1 MGLSFLHLLT
11 GSSPYEEILSSVKCP
26 KLLIKKLK
34 EIINKN
40 DNYSVLK
47 SVMDGD
53 EDEICLTTLYRIIV
67 LFGLP
72 KEDKNNEIICLIL
85 EIMKNKRIKDEY
97 IKNQKEYSLE
107 FGENYYINRCR
118 ERLKEIENG
127 YEILLK
133 MFDYDFK
140 SRINI
145 NELIESSLFNSLKNK
160 LKIDENYEMKSYF
173 L

>member
-1 MGLSFLHLLT
+1 MGLSFFHLLT
-11 GSSPYEEILSSVKCP
+11 GLSPYEEILDSVKCP

-40 DNYSVLK
+40 ANYSVLR

-72 KEDKNNEIICLIL
+72 KEDKNNEIIKVIL
-85 EIMKNKRIKDEY
+85 ETMKTKRIKDEY
-97 IKNQKEYSLE
+97 LKNRKEYSFE
-107 FGENYYINRCR
+107 FGDNYYISRCR
-118 ERLKEIENG
+118 ERIKEIENG

-133 MFDYDFK
+133 MFDYDYK
-140 SRINI
+140 KRITI
-145 NELIESSLFNSLKNK
+145 NELIESSLFNSLKRK
-160 LKIDENYEMKSYF
+160 LKIDENYEIKNYF